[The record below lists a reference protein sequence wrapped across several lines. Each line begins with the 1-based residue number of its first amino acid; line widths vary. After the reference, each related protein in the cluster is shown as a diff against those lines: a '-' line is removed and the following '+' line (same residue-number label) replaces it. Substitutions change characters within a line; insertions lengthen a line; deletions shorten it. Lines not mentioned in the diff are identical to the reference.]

1 MSLVDRVRVASR
13 FQRSI
18 RIDTDLQDP
27 AALDGFVCP
36 KSSADVLLSMAHHV
50 SQTGQAAFTWTGP
63 YGSGKSSLALALS
76 AVLGGKSSLRDEGA
90 RVIGKSVANAL
101 WKALPPLT
109 RGWRILPVIGQR
121 AATAEVIGEALVRDG
136 YVEKGEV
143 RRWTDHR
150 VLAILTRLAS
160 ENAKTRAG
168 LIVVV
173 DEMGKLLEGAGL
185 DGHDIFLLQQLAEA
199 AGRSGGRLIVV
210 GILHQAFDEYAQR
223 FTRDLRDEWM
233 KVQGRFV
240 DLAVSTVGDE
250 QLDLLARAIQ
260 SDKNVRRP
268 TFVAQT
274 VAAVVR
280 HSRPSAAPNLAANL
294 DRCWPLHPIVACLL
308 GPISRRRF
316 GQNQRSLFGFLNSAE
331 PFGFRDFLR
340 DAEDG
345 DLFTPDRLWDYLRSN
360 LEPTILASPDG
371 HRWSIAVEA
380 IGRCEALGA
389 SPTHVQLL
397 KTIALLDLFRER
409 SGLEATS
416 ELLETSVHEKLPDGR
431 VEECLRELQA
441 WRVTIFRRHLGA
453 HAVFAGSDFD
463 VDQAL
468 VESSQGSRQE
478 IDFRQL
484 RTIAGLQP
492 ILAKRHY
499 HETGALRWLDVD
511 LVPLGELGSRVAR
524 DNVPRGAVGRFLLA
538 VPTSNEAK
546 GRAAALCRAAV
557 DGGHRGLAV
566 GLSGASWQVTDLARE
581 VLAITRIEEDRPELS
596 GDPVARREVTARLVD
611 VRVRLEATLQTMVET
626 AEWFTPHA
634 APHRYRHSDLNG
646 LASDLADAL
655 YAEGPRITNEL
666 LNRAEPSSNAIA
678 AQKALLKQMA
688 EHEGEERVGIE
699 GYPAEGGLF
708 DSILLSS
715 RLHRHTPEGWR
726 FSLPDTGDDPCRVL
740 PALRAAT
747 ELLEQN
753 STRAVPMAEVYSVWQ
768 APPFGVKR
776 GLLPVLGVALLLS
789 HRDRLAFYRD
799 GIFQARFTSLEVDFL
814 ATDAT
819 SIQLR
824 WMQIAEAPRRILSG
838 LGAVVHEFHPE
849 VSLAGMEP
857 IDVARGLVSVFDHLR
872 PWAKR
877 TSRLSKAAMDIRTA
891 FKQASDPNR
900 FLFDDLPGLL
910 RGRVEDPQSDSVAA
924 TIAWVRDGLREL
936 TEAYPVMLARLQD
949 LMLTEL
955 EVPNASPQALAELRA
970 RAENIRQLSGDF
982 RLNAFVGRLSQFRG
996 LEADMEGIASL
1007 ATNKPARDW
1016 VDADLDQAFVEVAD
1030 LSQKLIRI
1038 EAYARVRGRPDK
1050 RQAMAVVVGLDGRPT
1065 AVGGDFHVMDTDRS
1079 AIQDLIER
1087 VEEALV
1093 SSDGQRRNI
1102 ILAALAEISARY
1114 LADDGDGR
1122 PLRAKPHL
1130 T

>member
-27 AALDGFVCP
+27 RALDGFVCP
-36 KSSADVLLSMAHHV
+36 QSSADVLLSMAHHV

-76 AVLGGKSSLRDEGA
+76 AVLGVNSKLRTEGA
-90 RVIGKSVANAL
+90 NIIGKSVANSL
-101 WKALPPLT
+101 CKALPPLT

-121 AATAEVIGEALVRDG
+121 AAIADVIGEALVRDG
-136 YVEKGEV
+136 LVAKSEG
-143 RRWTDHR
+143 RRWADER
-150 VLAILTRLAS
+150 VLSIVAGLAS
-160 ENAKTRAG
+160 ESPKTRAG
-168 LIVVV
+168 LIILI

-185 DGHDIFLLQQLAEA
+185 DGHDIFLLQQLAEL
-199 AGRSGGRLIVV
+199 AGRSGGRLILV

-260 SDKNVRRP
+260 SDKTVRRP
-268 TFVAQT
+268 TFVSQT
-274 VAAVVR
+274 VATVVR
-280 HSRPSAAPNLAANL
+280 RGRPSAAPNLAASL

-371 HRWSIAVEA
+371 HRWSIAMEA
-380 IGRCEALGA
+380 IGRCEALGP
-389 SPTHVQLL
+389 SPTHLQLL

-416 ELLETSVHEKLPDGR
+416 ELLATTVHDKAAVGR
-431 VEECLRELQA
+431 VEECLKELQA
-441 WRVTIFRRHLGA
+441 WRVIVFRRHLDSY
-453 HAVFAGSDFD
+453 AVYAGSDFD

-468 VESSQGSRQE
+468 VESSQGSRVE
-478 IDFRQL
+478 IDLRQL
-484 RTIAGLQP
+484 RTMAGLQP

-499 HETGALRWLDVD
+499 HDTGALRWLDVD
-511 LVPLGELGSRVAR
+511 LVPLGELGPYAAR
-524 DNVPRGAVGRFLLA
+524 DNEPQGAVGRFLLA

-557 DGGHRGLAV
+557 EGGRRGLGI
-566 GLSGASWQVTDLARE
+566 GLSAASWQVTDLARE
-581 VLAITRIEEDRPELS
+581 FLAITRLADERPELS

-634 APHRYRHSDLNG
+634 EPSRYRHSELNG
-646 LASDLADAL
+646 IASDLADAL
-655 YAEGPRITNEL
+655 YADGPKLTNEL
-666 LNRAEPSSNAIA
+666 LNRDEPSSNAIA
-678 AQKALLKQMA
+678 ALKFLLKQMA
-688 EHEGEERVGIE
+688 EHEGEERVGID

-708 DSILLSS
+708 DSILLNAHLYRQTS
-715 RLHRHTPEGWR
+715 EGWR
-726 FSLPDTGDDPCRVL
+726 FCAPDTGDDPCRVL
-740 PALRAAT
+740 PTLRAAT
-747 ELLEQN
+747 EHLERN
-753 STRAVPMAEVYSVWQ
+753 SARAVPMAEVYGLWQ

-789 HRDRLAFYRD
+789 HRNRLAFYRD
-799 GIFQARFTSLEVDFL
+799 GVFQARFTSLEVDFL
-814 ATDAT
+814 VTDPT

-824 WMQIAEAPRRILSG
+824 WMQIAERPRRILSG
-838 LGAVVHEFHPE
+838 LAAVVHEFHPD

-857 IDVARGLVSVFDHLR
+857 IDVARGLVAVFDRLR

-877 TSRLSKAAMDIRTA
+877 TGRLSKAAMDIRTA

-900 FLFDDLPGLL
+900 FLFDDIPGLL
-910 RGRVEDPQSDSVAA
+910 QGRVDDSKADSVEA
-924 TIAWVRDGLREL
+924 TITWVRDGLREL
-936 TEAYPVMLARLQD
+936 TEAYPAMLARLQAV
-949 LMLTEL
+949 MLTEL

-970 RAENIRQLSGDF
+970 RAENVRQLSGDF

-996 LEADMEGIASL
+996 LEPDMEGIASL

-1016 VDADLDQAFVEVAD
+1016 VDADLDQALVEVAD
-1030 LSQKLIRI
+1030 LSQKLIRV

-1079 AIQDLIER
+1079 AIEDLIER

-1093 SSDGQRRNI
+1093 SSDGQRRNV

-1114 LADDGDGR
+1114 LTDGDSR
-1122 PLRAKPHL
+1122 PSRAKVRA